1 MLERKA
7 SVKRQTRETTI
18 ALEFKI
24 DGSGSS
30 EMNTGNR
37 MLDHLL
43 SQVARHGVF
52 DIRISANGDDVHH
65 VVEDVGLALG
75 QAFNEALGDKRGIV
89 RMADVSVPM
98 DEALTTVAVDIGGRG
113 YAVLDLQF
121 AKNDMF
127 EFPTDLVRHFLE
139 AFAAEAKINL
149 HAKTVYGVND
159 HHKAEAL
166 FKGLGRALDAATQID
181 PRIVGELPSTKEMI

>member
-1 MLERKA
+1 
-7 SVKRQTRETTI
+7 
-18 ALEFKI
+18 
-24 DGSGSS
+24 
-30 EMNTGNR
+30 MNTGNR

>member
-7 SVKRQTRETTI
+7 TIKRQTRETTI

-24 DGSGSS
+24 DGSGTS

-37 MLDHLL
+37 MLDHLIA
-43 SQVARHGVF
+43 QVARHGVF

-75 QAFNEALGDKRGIV
+75 QAFNEALGEKRGIV
-89 RMADVSVPM
+89 RMADVAVPM

-113 YAVLDLQF
+113 YAVLDLEF

-127 EFPTDLVRHFLE
+127 DFPTDLVRHFLE
-139 AFAAEAKINL
+139 AFAAEARINL
-149 HAKTVYGVND
+149 HAKTAYGVND

>member
-1 MLERKA
+1 VLERKA
-7 SVKRQTRETTI
+7 TIKRQTRETTI

-24 DGSGSS
+24 DGSGTS

-37 MLDHLL
+37 MLDHLIA
-43 SQVARHGVF
+43 QVARHGVF
-52 DIRISANGDDVHH
+52 DIRVSANGDDVHH

-75 QAFNEALGDKRGIV
+75 QAFNEALGEKRGIV
-89 RMADVSVPM
+89 RMADVAVPM

-113 YAVLDLQF
+113 YAVLDLEF

-127 EFPTDLVRHFLE
+127 DFPTDLVRHFLE
-139 AFAAEAKINL
+139 AFAAEARINL
-149 HAKTVYGVND
+149 HAKTAYGVND

>member
-7 SVKRQTRETTI
+7 TVKRQTRETTI

-24 DGSGSS
+24 DGSGSA

-37 MLDHLL
+37 MLDHLIA
-43 SQVARHGVF
+43 QVARHGVF

-65 VVEDVGLALG
+65 VVEDVGLAMG

-89 RMADVSVPM
+89 RMADVAVPM
-98 DEALTTVAVDIGGRG
+98 DEALTTVAVDLGGRG
-113 YAVLDLQF
+113 YAVLDLEF

-127 EFPTDLVRHFLE
+127 DFPTDLVRHFLE

-181 PRIVGELPSTKEMI
+181 PRIVGDLPSTKEMI